1 MSEDRV
7 EKGPIPKCRV
17 RIVVQK
23 KDVYN
28 TDDEASGLLRSA
40 GFSTLTPLQKKT
52 IPLILKGK
60 DLVIQTRT
68 GEGKTAAYLAAIIT
82 RHGRAPASG
91 RRPVREP
98 RFLVVTDTASS
109 TVRIARQ
116 FANLTRRTRHSL
128 RMLALGGENAQRQ
141 ETSDLSRGIELVIGS
156 TERIIDHLR
165 RGNLV
170 LTGTELFVIDDTGTG
185 HSARFVSD
193 LLFILSKTARRRQ
206 TVLLSSSIDDLP
218 SELTARLYMPIYLD
232 RESWSATNT
241 ERLVYRIG
249 PGEDEFEAAADIF
262 ESGAF
267 RRTVVYTSCQDRA
280 EHLRRVLRKRR
291 IRCRYLGHDAR
302 ISVKTK
308 TVQCFNN
315 GEIDGIIFIHDS
327 IRHEKLDRVENIVFF
342 DPPGDDRSYTGTES
356 FFLDGERACRVIS
369 ILRGDERVV
378 REHTQEMQNVNMKEV
393 ELPTE
398 EEVLKGT
405 IQSIV
410 KRIKLE
416 ENPDELTRFRSLI
429 RKNVPLSLRGYF
441 MAYLFKELQQKKGR
455 PKRSNFTTL
464 FVGVGKN
471 RKVFPRDILQLFQS
485 SLGISKNELGEIKVL
500 DNYSFVE
507 IVPEYAEK
515 AIETLN
521 GSQVRGRR
529 ITVNFARKKDSV
541 EPEI

>member
-1 MSEDRV
+1 MLRNRY
-7 EKGPIPKCRV
+7 KYG
-17 RIVVQK
+17 
-23 KDVYN
+23 
-28 TDDEASGLLRSA
+28 TDNEAAGLLRSA
-40 GFSTLTPLQKKT
+40 GFSALTPLQRKT

-68 GEGKTAAYLAAIIT
+68 GEGKTAAYLAAILV
-82 RHGRAPASG
+82 RHNHAPA
-91 RRPVREP
+91 PVRKPPVGP
-98 RFLVVTDTASS
+98 RFLVVTDTAES
-109 TVRIARQ
+109 TVRILRQ
-116 FANLTRRTRHSL
+116 LGNLTRRTRRSISV
-128 RMLALGGENAQRQ
+128 LALGAEGTQRQ
-141 ETSDLSRGIELVIGS
+141 EASGLSGEIELVIGS
-156 TERIIDHLR
+156 AERIIDHLR
-165 RGNLV
+165 RGNLS
-170 LTGTELFVIDDTGTG
+170 LTGTELFVIDNAGAEHPD
-185 HSARFVSD
+185 RFVSD
-193 LLFILSKTARRRQ
+193 LLFILSKTARHRQ
-206 TVLLSSSIDDLP
+206 TVLLSPSIEDLP
-218 SELTARLYMPIYLD
+218 AELTSSLRRPLYLD
-232 RESWSATNT
+232 RETWNTTNT
-241 ERLVYRIG
+241 EHLAYRIG

-267 RRTVVYTSCQDRA
+267 RRTVLFTSCQERA
-280 EHLRRVLRKRR
+280 ERLRRVFRKRR

-302 ISVKTK
+302 ISIRTK

-327 IRHEKLDRVENIVFF
+327 IRREKLERVENIVFF
-342 DPPGDDRSYTGTES
+342 DPPGDDRSYTRAES

-369 ILRGDERVV
+369 ILRGGERAV
-378 REHTQEMQNVNMKEV
+378 REQTQEMQTVNMKEV
-393 ELPTE
+393 ELPAE
-398 EEVLKGT
+398 QEVLKGT
-405 IQSIV
+405 IQSII

-429 RKNVPLSLRGYF
+429 RKNVPLPLRGYF

-455 PKRSNFTTL
+455 PKRSDFTTL

-529 ITVNFARKKDSV
+529 ITVNFARKKESE